1 MVSRAD
7 KAEAAGR
14 DVSTVRTAVSGAE
27 AAIASARD
35 TTVAAQAA
43 KTYAIEVTTEETLR
57 AAVEAAREA
66 LRADLTT
73 VRESV
78 KETHT
83 ALRVAATTLAQIPR
97 VNDLEVEAEAE
108 TEASATVN

>member
-43 KTYAIEVTTEETLR
+43 KTYAIEVTTEETGER
-57 AAVEAAREA
+57 QGDAYGASRCGDDA
-66 LRADLTT
+66 RAD
-73 VRESV
+73 S
-78 KETHT
+78 
-83 ALRVAATTLAQIPR
+83 
-97 VNDLEVEAEAE
+97 
-108 TEASATVN
+108 ASE